1 MPVFG
6 HDVQASPLRCPAR
19 ARPRLPWEI
28 LELDL
33 LGLLEGSSGS
43 TFFHSS
49 GFSGNHRFASLSC
62 LSKGCIQNFSKVEN
76 EREREGMEGK
86 NGESLTS
93 ANIKIK

>member
-6 HDVQASPLRCPAR
+6 HDVQASPLHCPAR
-19 ARPRLPWEI
+19 ARPRPPWEI

-49 GFSGNHRFASLSC
+49 GFSGNHRFVLFDAC
-62 LSKGCIQNFSKVEN
+62 LKAAYRTFQ
-76 EREREGMEGK
+76 R
-86 NGESLTS
+86 
-93 ANIKIK
+93 